1 MPGPWACLDLQKRA
15 VRPLR
20 AAVARLVRGAG
31 PAFFLINRFFGLSIT
46 TNLSGMA
53 RTRAGLSGRP
63 TCRPGAF
70 CPGLSAPQGWPLAAM
85 PAGLPVG
92 TLRPCLT
99 SAVDPH
105 RAASA
110 ALRFAIWPQASR
122 SSCLGCWLWLSCCL
136 GAALLPVFA
145 VVVVPPCAACR
156 ASKTVMAVGHPFMG
170 RGSRRRWGNPEGV
183 PRSQTA
189 RALKIFKVKK
199 CARALRLWITFYSPR
214 QCWIWKSRAWVIE
227 RIGRG

>member
-1 MPGPWACLDLQKRA
+1 MANRSPRWRGAGGSGAPRQMACFVEKLSFFDSVRQIQRVKSCRLHQRPVEPFFRLPGPWVCLDLQKRA
-15 VRPLR
+15 LRPLR

-99 SAVDPH
+99 SAVDQP

-110 ALRFAIWPQASR
+110 ALCSAIWP
-122 SSCLGCWLWLSCCL
+122 
-136 GAALLPVFA
+136 
-145 VVVVPPCAACR
+145 
-156 ASKTVMAVGHPFMG
+156 
-170 RGSRRRWGNPEGV
+170 
-183 PRSQTA
+183 
-189 RALKIFKVKK
+189 
-199 CARALRLWITFYSPR
+199 
-214 QCWIWKSRAWVIE
+214 
-227 RIGRG
+227 

>member
-1 MPGPWACLDLQKRA
+1 MGEAEPLMPLERPKPLVWGAVKEAKRPAACIPDDRGRLAPLAGEGRGGVVRRVKWACFVENLSFFDFARQIQRAKSCRPHQRAVEPFFRLPGPWVCLDLQKRA
-15 VRPLR
+15 LRPLR

-46 TNLSGMA
+46 TNLSGIA

-99 SAVDPH
+99 SAVDQP

-110 ALRFAIWPQASR
+110 ALRSAIWP
-122 SSCLGCWLWLSCCL
+122 
-136 GAALLPVFA
+136 
-145 VVVVPPCAACR
+145 
-156 ASKTVMAVGHPFMG
+156 
-170 RGSRRRWGNPEGV
+170 
-183 PRSQTA
+183 
-189 RALKIFKVKK
+189 
-199 CARALRLWITFYSPR
+199 
-214 QCWIWKSRAWVIE
+214 
-227 RIGRG
+227 

>member
-1 MPGPWACLDLQKRA
+1 MACFVENLSFFDSVRQIQRVKSDFTKGPQSHFRALLAPWLCHGTEKRA
-15 VRPLR
+15 LRPLR
-20 AAVARLVRGAG
+20 ADAARLVRGAG

-46 TNLSGMA
+46 TNLSGIA

-99 SAVDPH
+99 SAVDQP

-110 ALRFAIWPQASR
+110 ALCFAIWPQASR
-122 SSCLGCWLWLSCCL
+122 
-136 GAALLPVFA
+136 
-145 VVVVPPCAACR
+145 
-156 ASKTVMAVGHPFMG
+156 
-170 RGSRRRWGNPEGV
+170 
-183 PRSQTA
+183 
-189 RALKIFKVKK
+189 
-199 CARALRLWITFYSPR
+199 
-214 QCWIWKSRAWVIE
+214 
-227 RIGRG
+227 